1 MRISLINQK
10 GGCGK
15 SSTCFHLGG
24 YFAQA
29 GLNTLLV
36 DADPQG
42 SLSQGFFGSAAVE
55 NLAASETL
63 AAIFD
68 DDHYLASPQALV
80 VPTQFDRLSIV
91 RANQS
96 LARHNSPEPERLGL
110 KQYVLREFLDS
121 LFAFDVCVIDC
132 PPNVY
137 GCSWAAMIAASAVVI
152 PVPPEDFGTQ
162 GLRVVHQAIDNA
174 RFLNPVLR
182 LLGHLV
188 TRSDKRL
195 LVHQA
200 YESKLRQLYGEA
212 VLTTVIPEASAFK
225 VSLACRTPVNFYSPK
240 SPSALLT
247 ADLGRELLRRESVE
261 MAHQRIAV

>member
-1 MRISLINQK
+1 MRICLINQK

-24 YFAQA
+24 HLARE

-68 DDHYLASPQALV
+68 DDQFIQSPQALV
-80 VPTQFDRLSIV
+80 VSTQFDRLSIV

-96 LARHNSPEPERLGL
+96 LARHNTPEPERLGL

-121 LFAFDVCVIDC
+121 LLTYDVCVIDC

-137 GCSWAAMIAASAVVI
+137 GCSWVAMMAATDVVI

-162 GLRVVHQAIDNA
+162 GLRVVHQAIHNA
-174 RFLNPVLR
+174 RLLNPDLH

-188 TRSDKRL
+188 TRCDKRL

-200 YESKLRQLYGEA
+200 YESKLRELYGES
-212 VLTTVIPEASAFK
+212 VLATVIPEASAFK
-225 VSLACRTPVNFYSPK
+225 VSLACRTPVNFYGPK
-240 SPSALLT
+240 SFAALLT
-247 ADLGRELLRRESVE
+247 ADLGRELLHRASVQTKQ
-261 MAHQRIAV
+261 HRIAV

>member
-1 MRISLINQK
+1 MRICLINQK

-36 DADPQG
+36 DCDPQA
-42 SLSQGFFGSAAVE
+42 SLSNGFFGSAAVE
-55 NLAASETL
+55 SLAASETL

-68 DDHYLASPQALV
+68 EDHYLASPQALV

-91 RANQS
+91 RANQL
-96 LARHNSPEPERLGL
+96 LAPHNVPQPERLGL
-110 KQYVLREFLDS
+110 KQYALREFLNS
-121 LFAFDVCVIDC
+121 LCAYDVCVIDC
-132 PPNVY
+132 PPNIY
-137 GCSWAAMIAASAVVI
+137 GCSWTAMIAASATAI
-152 PVPPEDFGTQ
+152 PVPPEDPAAQ

-174 RFLNPVLR
+174 RLLNPNLL

-188 TRSDKRL
+188 TRCDKRL
-195 LVHQA
+195 LLHRS

-212 VLTTVIPEASAFK
+212 VLATVIPEASAFK
-225 VSLACRTPVNFYSPK
+225 VALACRTPVNVYSPK
-240 SPSALLT
+240 SPAARLT
-247 ADLGRELLRRESVE
+247 ADLGRELLSRASVQTVQRRMVL
-261 MAHQRIAV
+261 